1 MFCTFPF
8 SDSERRAHFQQF
20 KVQSRRPERPEA
32 AGQETGGDWGS
43 AAGGD
48 IHWELRLR
56 LRHRLTHRHQ
66 RHRHRVSSSVQLCP
80 KIFLWEISRKD
91 SFWSDCKM
99 IWTLIIFSKRWNFS
113 SLVCWLLASS
123 LGSSGSAAR
132 SPTPGNYIHQWELSI
147 VSVDQWQGVS
157 PGAPPPSP
165 RPVQAPPSGPAWR
178 WWVSGPRREELLPRP
193 SQPLL
198 LQWLPQCLSARWRN
212 QSEVKS
218 TCWYFLFRSS
228 ILSAKCLFLARKV
241 FCCFKQTWR
250 F

>member
-132 SPTPGNYIHQWELSI
+132 SPTPGNYPPMRAEYCECWPMTGR
-147 VSVDQWQGVS
+147 V
-157 PGAPPPSP
+157 PGCPAPLPPPS
-165 RPVQAPPSGPAWR
+165 AGPALWASLR
-178 WWVSGPRREELLPRP
+178 MMSVRSQERGAPAPAKPASAASMAASMSVCQVTESKRRGD
-193 SQPLL
+193 
-198 LQWLPQCLSARWRN
+198 
-212 QSEVKS
+212 KS
-218 TCWYFLFRSS
+218 TWWYFLFRSS
-228 ILSAKCLFLARKV
+228 ILSSKCLFLAREG
-241 FCCFKQTWR
+241 FCCFK
-250 F
+250 